1 MSRAT
6 EAYLS
11 GNKAAARSLSLS
23 AHQLNSQ
30 VSQLHA
36 EAAKSIFKKRN
47 PHLSLGGTNTFK
59 DGNAIIDL
67 HGLHPNE
74 GIEILDDALKE
85 LVGKKFKGK
94 VIIVTGT
101 GHHSRGRIKVAPAI
115 KQHLIGNGWKP
126 KEASLSDGKGGMF
139 VVHL

>member
-1 MSRAT
+1 M
-6 EAYLS
+6 
-11 GNKAAARSLSLS
+11 
-23 AHQLNSQ
+23 NSQ

-47 PHLSLGGTNTFK
+47 PHLSSSIGNNSFK
-59 DGNAIIDL
+59 DGNVILDL

-101 GHHSRGRIKVAPAI
+101 GNHSRGRIKVAPAI
-115 KQHLIGNGWKP
+115 KQHLDGNGWKP
-126 KEASLSDGKGGMF
+126 KEASLSDGKGGML
-139 VVHL
+139 VVNL